1 MFKDKI
7 RHSGRQQ
14 QEKMQRLKEG
24 SKHSGD
30 TALNSSA
37 PLTAKSSAC
46 LEPCMFL
53 GQKGSE
59 DLCEENGRH

>member
-1 MFKDKI
+1 
-7 RHSGRQQ
+7 
-14 QEKMQRLKEG
+14 MQRLQED

-30 TALNSSA
+30 TALHSSV
-37 PLTAKSSAC
+37 PLTAKSSAR

-59 DLCEENGRH
+59 DLC